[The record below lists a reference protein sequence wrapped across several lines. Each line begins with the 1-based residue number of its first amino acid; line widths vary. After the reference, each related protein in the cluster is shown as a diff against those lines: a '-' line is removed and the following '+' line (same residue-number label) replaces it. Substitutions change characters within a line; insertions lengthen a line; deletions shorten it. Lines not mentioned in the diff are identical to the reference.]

1 MWWLPCGLR
10 DSMLS
15 SRPIGVRVVVND
27 ALGSYRRGV
36 VRCTSD
42 VANVQYDWYDEHGR
56 LCEEFSGD
64 VAYDVPAGRYRIV
77 ASTEELEE
85 TVDTEVGTVTVPSVQ
100 SYSITHATNDAARD
114 GEIVATVAHCD
125 HVKQYLWTTGVVTS
139 QPILRDVRPG
149 TYTVTPLT
157 TDTESCLF
165 VHACSP
171 AVVNSTRTDGAQTD
185 TMRV

>member
-1 MWWLPCGLR
+1 
-10 DSMLS
+10 MLS

-100 SYSITHATNDAARD
+100 SYSIAHATNGGARRRD
-114 GEIVATVAHCD
+114 RCD
-125 HVKQYLWTTGVVTS
+125 RRA
-139 QPILRDVRPG
+139 LRPRQAVPVDDRRG
-149 TYTVTPLT
+149 HQSALSCDCALARYSDTPDD
-157 TDTESCLF
+157 DTESCLF
-165 VHACSP
+165 VTRAHPPS
-171 AVVNSTRTDGAQTD
+171 STAHRRRANRYI
-185 TMRV
+185 RV

>member
-64 VAYDVPAGRYRIV
+64 VAYDAAG
-77 ASTEELEE
+77 
-85 TVDTEVGTVTVPSVQ
+85 
-100 SYSITHATNDAARD
+100 
-114 GEIVATVAHCD
+114 
-125 HVKQYLWTTGVVTS
+125 W
-139 QPILRDVRPG
+139 
-149 TYTVTPLT
+149 
-157 TDTESCLF
+157 
-165 VHACSP
+165 
-171 AVVNSTRTDGAQTD
+171 
-185 TMRV
+185 